1 MRNLGAPMAQR
12 VELQSARPI
21 SELRCPPATELMWQ
35 PPPKD
40 RHPVAPALKGRSA
53 ALQYCLHRSAPR
65 ESCQTRNLGKTPKP
79 ERFISVAECC
89 CRYRTRRTDHVAWGT
104 GPAGRP
110 HRPTQAGLC
119 DARSL
124 SKGCLLSPD
133 TGVDSPQAGVQENRC
148 NARRYLTS
156 PVPLWP
162 LAVASTPY
170 VRREGNSYP
179 ARNVDNEKDEQKGS
193 KNAATNIH
201 LLPH

>member
-1 MRNLGAPMAQR
+1 MAQR

-133 TGVDSPQAGVQENRC
+133 TGVDSPQQVSRKTGAMPD
-148 NARRYLTS
+148 ATS
-156 PVPLWP
+156 PRLCHFGRWQ
-162 LAVASTPY
+162 LLLHRTCAGKAIHIL
-170 VRREGNSYP
+170 R
-179 ARNVDNEKDEQKGS
+179 
-193 KNAATNIH
+193 AT
-201 LLPH
+201 